1 MVSSNSVYPSPADA
15 GDGVGPGSLLRGRLL
30 RARASRPVQG
40 CVGGEGR
47 RGRAHRWR
55 NGSTRSDGHRGQQR
69 KRQPVARRRRAATY
83 VVVED
88 GRVEHRRVAYE
99 VERVAAELAA
109 MDHPDAETYAARL
122 RTGTWTP
129 PSPP

>member
-1 MVSSNSVYPSPADA
+1 MRAPAAQFRAVWAAKVVVAGRIAGGMVAPGATATVVNSGSVSLSR
-15 GDGVGPGSLLRGRLL
+15 DGGVR
-30 RARASRPVQG
+30 
-40 CVGGEGR
+40 
-47 RGRAHRWR
+47 
-55 NGSTRSDGHRGQQR
+55 
-69 KRQPVARRRRAATY
+69 ATY

-88 GRVEHRRVAYE
+88 GRVQHRRVAYE

-129 PSPP
+129 PSPPPR